1 MLPKQSNY
9 PEFVADQLLTA
20 GQLNELFGYLE
31 EQERITRTNLIG
43 IGIVCGL
50 EVQTASDGSSI
61 TITQG
66 CGVTS
71 DGYIISVPT
80 ITYTEYATYNPVQD
94 RLYEKFVDLSTRTP
108 LIANIYELKEAGV
121 TSGTT
126 NLSQSFLSDK
136 VVLLYVEILE
146 NNVKNCNPNS
156 CDDKGKDVTISF
168 KPLLISKSD
177 VAKLGATTS
186 GSSSTTT
193 AYQSLPTLKMQRYNV
208 PATTLLSSTQLFNG
222 YLKILNATFIKS
234 VEQNL
239 SQTYSILS
247 PLIGDLYSSDP
258 FAGLSDNFTF
268 FSDGTIT
275 ETELIN
281 VQYYYDLFSDLLL
294 AYEELRKTGME
305 LICMCCPDN
314 TLFRLHLLLDAAI
327 PDTTVSESPYRQYF
341 IPSPA
346 VDCCC
351 KETNEL
357 RWLFKRI
364 VLLMQKFF
372 VSPMASGYFRYGMV
386 DFNNSFR
393 RRVRTTVKITP
404 SKLGDVPLADKA
416 IPFYYDVTEGTDQ
429 LYKYWNK
436 EMTDEGKAN
445 QILSYNSDQY
455 NTTDDFVLNPLKYDL
470 EPYNFLRIEGHI
482 GMTYQDALKTIT
494 TIKNTYRLP
503 FQVIALSADLTSL
516 KTTLSSL
523 GRSTAA
529 SEILSR
535 YQDQLKSRCEFQD
548 LEALYDTLVAE
559 LVCFLCKEMKYY
571 YSLPSPNGQAMGQV
585 QAPSIL
591 PLFKRCDATFQVA
604 QGTLGYDFEQY
615 YSSLGSATSAQSNIY
630 YAYDTGASF
639 NNQSSSFFTLM
650 YAMERLFESLPSAL
664 SGFTLAR
671 YELVSNE
678 VRLLATRLEKQF
690 TDSNDNNSQTTIS
703 HLERLIAMCIQRQFE
718 TLYKDYLTRLIY
730 VMMLQKFGY
739 FIRLHP
745 GIQHKGGVPMGGTF
759 IIVYHETQRT
769 TTQTDTNINRAIGS
783 NVDISNVRNTAS
795 MDTANTIR
803 KEAAQQPLEMASG
816 QNVLEQNVRQQN
828 VYQVKAEPLQLND
841 ILKGSKLATKEE
853 TDALKLLLGT
863 KFTDDSSVSTIA
875 AEIDNDTV
883 IADFYLPYLCC
894 SDCPPIYYVINEAAT
909 ENVTID
915 IQPNVFCSNDQNP
928 YTPTVS
934 PTGGT
939 ITGEGIT
946 TDPSGGQVF
955 SPSAVALN
963 GQKQKTVTLT
973 YTKDQQTATVNV
985 AVYQQPTASFTV
997 ADGSTSTIKVFTN
1010 TSTFADRYQ
1019 WDFGDGSTSV
1029 DQNPSHDFGKS
1040 GNYVVG
1046 LTVSNNTCTNSTTT
1060 SVTINPPVTKTCLS
1074 PQTIIDNFNNLG
1086 KIDPENIDK
1095 FKSSYQPYNQLQSFF
1110 KDFSVVE
1117 NQPLATQI
1125 NFFQTKGAVAFLV
1138 NCFTQ
1143 LFGLF
1148 NQLQPRTLILAMYRV
1163 LVSLAMYIECIQQ
1176 DDIDKATVSIVPIC
1190 QLVADQLNSLQSVFG
1205 IPSQPENDQIN
1216 GLINDLQ
1223 AELNRVTTNN
1233 EANFKP
1239 NYLIALKKCIDL
1251 LNAILKAAS

>member
-1 MLPKQSNY
+1 MFPKQNNY

-20 GQLNELFGYLE
+20 DQLNELFGYLE
-31 EQERITRTNLIG
+31 EQERLTRTNLIG

-50 EVQTASDGSSI
+50 EVQTSADGSSI
-61 TITQG
+61 TITKG

-71 DGYIISVPT
+71 DGYVISVPT
-80 ITYTEYATYNPVQD
+80 TTYTEYSTYNPVQD
-94 RLYEKFVDLSTRTP
+94 KLYEKFVDLSTRTP
-108 LIANIYELKEAGV
+108 LISPIYELEEAGV
-121 TSGTT
+121 TTNTT

-136 VVLLYVEILE
+136 VVLLYVELLE
-146 NNVKNCNPNS
+146 NNIKNCNPNS
-156 CDDKGKDVTISF
+156 CDDKGMDVTISF

-177 VAKLGATTS
+177 VATLGAPTTGNNSTTS
-186 GSSSTTT
+186 
-193 AYQSLPTLKMQRYNV
+193 AYQSLPTLKMPRYNV
-208 PATTLLSSTQLFNG
+208 TATPLLSSTQVFKS

-234 VEQNL
+234 IEQDL
-239 SQTYSILS
+239 SQTYSVLS

-258 FAGLSDNFTF
+258 FTGFSDNFSF
-268 FSDGTIT
+268 LSDGTIT

-281 VQYYYDLFSDLLL
+281 IQYYYDLFSDLML

-314 TLFRLHLLLDAAI
+314 TLFRLHLLLDLAI
-327 PDTTVSESPYRQYF
+327 PDTTVSQSQYRQYF

-351 KETNEL
+351 RQTNEL
-357 RWLFKRI
+357 RWIFKRI
-364 VLLMQKFF
+364 VLLMQRFF

-386 DFNNSFR
+386 DFNNNVFR
-393 RRVRTTVKITP
+393 RRVRIPVRITP
-404 SKLGDVPLADKA
+404 SKLGDVPLGDKA

-429 LYKYWNK
+429 LYKFWNEK
-436 EMTDEGKAN
+436 MTDEGDAN

-482 GMTYQDALKTIT
+482 GMTYQDALKNIT
-494 TIKNTYRLP
+494 TIKNNYRLP

-523 GRSTAA
+523 GRSTAT
-529 SEILSR
+529 SELFSR

-548 LEALYDTLVAE
+548 LEAIYDTLVAE
-559 LVCFLCKEMKYY
+559 LICLLCNEMKYY
-571 YSLPSPNGQAMGQV
+571 YTMPSPNGQAMGQV

-591 PLFKRCDATFQVA
+591 PLFKRCDSSFQVA

-615 YSSLGSATSAQSNIY
+615 YTNLSSATNTEKSML

-639 NNQSSSFFTLM
+639 NNDSYSFFTLM
-650 YAMERLFESLPSAL
+650 YAMERLFEAMPSSL
-664 SGFTLAR
+664 SGFTIAR
-671 YELVSNE
+671 FEVAGNE
-678 VRLLATRLEKQF
+678 VRLIAARLEARFKNL
-690 TDSNDNNSQTTIS
+690 DSNLSNETTIE
-703 HLERLIAMCIQRQFE
+703 HLDRLIAGCMLRQFE

-739 FIRLHP
+739 FVRLHP

-759 IIVYHETQRT
+759 IIVYHETQKAIT
-769 TTQTDTNINRAIGS
+769 STDNTNINRAIGAQS
-783 NVDISNVRNTAS
+783 EAVNVTERATPSSSVKMDIGT
-795 MDTANTIR
+795 
-803 KEAAQQPLEMASG
+803 QPLEKMNTVGTQA
-816 QNVLEQNVRQQN
+816 QD
-828 VYQVKAEPLQLND
+828 VYQVKPNYLQLND
-841 ILKGSKLATKEE
+841 ILKGSKVATKEE
-853 TDALKLLLGT
+853 VDALKAILDT
-863 KFTDDSSVSTIA
+863 NIIDDNSLSTSISDIA
-875 AEIDNDTV
+875 NDTV

-894 SDCPPIYYVINEAAT
+894 SDCPPIYYVINETTA

-939 ITGEGIT
+939 ITGEGVT

-955 SPSAVALN
+955 SPAAVALN

-997 ADGSTSTIKVFTN
+997 TDGSTSTIKVFTN
-1010 TSTFADRYQ
+1010 TSIFADRYQ

-1029 DQNPSHDFGKS
+1029 DQNPSHDFVKA

-1074 PQTIIDNFNNLG
+1074 PQTIIDNFNNLSNV
-1086 KIDPENIDK
+1086 DAENFDK
-1095 FKSSYQPYNQLQSFF
+1095 FRSNYQPYNQLQSFF
-1110 KDFSVVE
+1110 KDFSTVE

-1125 NFFQTKGAVAFLV
+1125 NFFKTKGAIDLLV
-1138 NCFTQ
+1138 NGFT
-1143 LFGLF
+1143 LLF
-1148 NQLQPRTLILAMYRV
+1148 NLFTQLQPRTLILAMYRV

-1176 DDIDKATVSIVPIC
+1176 DDIDKADVSISPVC
-1190 QLVADQLNSLQSVFG
+1190 QLVADQLNRIQSIFG
-1205 IPSQPENDQIN
+1205 VLSQPESDQIN
-1216 GLINDLQ
+1216 GLIGDLQ
-1223 AELNRVTTNN
+1223 AEINRVTTNN

-1239 NYLIALKKCIDL
+1239 NYIVALKKCIDL